1 MLYLSY
7 KSIQKEAMSKR
18 IFSELPVDY
27 QAGCHLIEKQCYKL
41 LTTSKIKFGAV
52 YWDDLDL
59 VACHLYVRI
68 ADKTYHAK
76 FGKISLTQAKD
87 SSIMRS
93 IIFRLKLMIN
103 QIKQESNEFKE
114 GEQ

>member
-18 IFSELPVDY
+18 TFSELPVDY
-27 QAGCHLIEKQCYKL
+27 QTGCHLIEKQCYKL
-41 LTTSKIKFGAV
+41 LTTSKIRFDAV

-68 ADKTYHAK
+68 ADKIYHSK
-76 FGKISLTQAKD
+76 FGKISLTQTKD
-87 SSIMRS
+87 ASVMRS

-103 QIKQESNEFKE
+103 QIKQSN
-114 GEQ
+114 